1 MMAQILHAY
10 QPADLKLFKMDRDF
24 ASIGLVDIHF
34 GSEALEITLKN
45 KHQILKIIYDQIDL
59 LAHTDYYVQNFPHG
73 TESSIRIDL
82 PDMPE
87 PIPVLNPEAYYM
99 FKVKNSEFI
108 EWNDRVSAFKSTD
121 YHRKIELH
129 LFLTSDDIIE
139 TLSIFEPKFMVK
151 DK

>member
-59 LAHTDYYVQNFPHG
+59 LAHTDYYV
-73 TESSIRIDL
+73 
-82 PDMPE
+82 
-87 PIPVLNPEAYYM
+87 
-99 FKVKNSEFI
+99 
-108 EWNDRVSAFKSTD
+108 
-121 YHRKIELH
+121 
-129 LFLTSDDIIE
+129 
-139 TLSIFEPKFMVK
+139 
-151 DK
+151 